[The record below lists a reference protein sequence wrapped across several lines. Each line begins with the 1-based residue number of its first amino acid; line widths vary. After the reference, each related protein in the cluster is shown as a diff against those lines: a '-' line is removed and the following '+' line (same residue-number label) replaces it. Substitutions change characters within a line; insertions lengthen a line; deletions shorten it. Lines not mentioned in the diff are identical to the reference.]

1 MSAVGGER
9 DLHPPGV
16 RLVGIVGR
24 IGAGK
29 TTVARM
35 LADKGAR
42 VVDADR
48 LAHEVLGEEEVRGEV
63 RRRFGD
69 GVFAADGAVDRG
81 ALARIV
87 FGPGP
92 AHAEALVAL
101 EAIVHPRVHARITAA
116 IRAAAREASGRTV
129 VVLDV
134 PLLVKAGWADVCDLV
149 LLLECD
155 DDVRRSR
162 LAARLSPAQIAARE
176 AAWNRNPPDGLPPG
190 KTARVD
196 TSGDPSYTRDQID
209 GIWNARLVG
218 P

>member
-1 MSAVGGER
+1 MSGDAAEGR
-9 DLHPPGV
+9 RPAPGAT
-16 RLVGIVGR
+16 LVGIVGR

-29 TTVARM
+29 STVARM

-48 LAHEVLGEEEVRGEV
+48 LAHEVLGEEEVRDEV

-69 GVFAADGAVDRG
+69 GVFGADGAVDRG

-87 FGPGP
+87 FGPDPG
-92 AHAEALVAL
+92 HAEALVAL
-101 EAIVHPRVHARITAA
+101 EAIVHPRVNARIASA
-116 IRAAAREASGRTV
+116 IDAAAREAAGSAV

-155 DDVRRSR
+155 DGIRRSR
-162 LAARLSPAQIAARE
+162 VAARLSPAQIAARE
-176 AAWNRNPPDGLPPG
+176 AAWNRNPPDRLPPG

-196 TSGDPSYTRDQID
+196 TSGDPAYTRSQID
-209 GIWNARLVG
+209 RIWNERLPG
-218 P
+218 A